1 MADKPVDAE
10 GARADRGFGNQYFD
24 RWFKQK
30 SSEQKEE
37 TFSLVLKYI
46 EEARKKDPSVTLE
59 VKSEKGEVKQVT
71 PDSLAAAMHLAHGS
85 YEAFNDQTAAGRLRG
100 REHLHKSIAI
110 LPMPVAFADLAR
122 VYISEGDR
130 AKALEIANTGQQQYP
145 DSFEI
150 RQVMDMMKS
159 DEKLGAKPTNRR
171 VVMCSWFSSFS
182 RRLGSTLGS
191 GCHAR
196 SATDVEI
203 DLHNG
208 WCGLVLASSAS
219 SLAWRVHHR
228 NNPEWDA
235 EDRPPNAVDVPR
247 LAQSD
252 IPNCTHMSA
261 IGGKADMPFCAA
273 NF

>member
-10 GARADRGFGNQYFD
+10 SARADLGFGNQYFD

-46 EEARKKDPSVTLE
+46 EEARKKDPNVSLE

-71 PDSLAAAMHLAHGS
+71 PDSLAAAMYLAHGS

-122 VYISEGDR
+122 AYISEGDR
-130 AKALEIANTGQQQYP
+130 AKALDIANSGQQQYP
-145 DSFEI
+145 ESFEI

-159 DEKLGAKPTNRR
+159 DEKLGAKPSNRR
-171 VVMCSWFSSFS
+171 GVLYVLSVILIFGGFVVYFVADALRGAQPMSKAIVVTAGACW
-182 RRLGSTLGS
+182 L
-191 GCHAR
+191 
-196 SATDVEI
+196 
-203 DLHNG
+203 
-208 WCGLVLASSAS
+208 LALICFL
-219 SLAWRVHHR
+219 LAIRV
-228 NNPEWDA
+228 
-235 EDRPPNAVDVPR
+235 PPQAPR
-247 LAQSD
+247 
-252 IPNCTHMSA
+252 
-261 IGGKADMPFCAA
+261 
-273 NF
+273 

>member
-10 GARADRGFGNQYFD
+10 GARADLGFGNQYFG

-46 EEARKKDPSVTLE
+46 EEARKKDPNVSLE

-71 PDSLAAAMHLAHGS
+71 PDSLAAAMYLAHGS

-122 VYISEGDR
+122 AYISEGDR
-130 AKALEIANTGQQQYP
+130 AKALEITNTGQQQYP
-145 DSFEI
+145 ESFEI

-171 VVMCSWFSSFS
+171 VVVFVLGFLLFLGGWVVLWVADAMRGAQPMS
-182 RRLGSTLGS
+182 RSIFIIAGAGWVLGIL
-191 GCHAR
+191 CFF
-196 SATDVEI
+196 
-203 DLHNG
+203 
-208 WCGLVLASSAS
+208 LAMKS
-219 SLAWRVHHR
+219 
-228 NNPEWDA
+228 
-235 EDRPPNAVDVPR
+235 PR
-247 LAQSD
+247 QE
-252 IPNCTHMSA
+252 
-261 IGGKADMPFCAA
+261 
-273 NF
+273 